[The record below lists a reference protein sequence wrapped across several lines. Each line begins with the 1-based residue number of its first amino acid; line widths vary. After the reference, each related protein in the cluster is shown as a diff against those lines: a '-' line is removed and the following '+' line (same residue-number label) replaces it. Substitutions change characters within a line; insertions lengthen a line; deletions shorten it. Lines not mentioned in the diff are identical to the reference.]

1 MLWTD
6 VNEIAI
12 ELCEKYPEIDPQYV
26 LFTEK
31 HHLLFTQDNLFLLH
45 KTHLFLQLKVPCA
58 IVQHFLIFF
67 LQQKSSN
74 LGFLA
79 SFVR

>member
-26 LFTEK
+26 LFTDLRDWVIGLDGFKGHADRSNEK
-31 HHLLFTQDNLFLLH
+31 ILE
-45 KTHLFLQLKVPCA
+45 A
-58 IVQHFLIFF
+58 IQMCWIDE
-67 LQQKSSN
+67 K
-74 LGFLA
+74 
-79 SFVR
+79 

>member
-26 LFTEK
+26 LFTDLRDWVIGLDGFKGHADRSNEK
-31 HHLLFTQDNLFLLH
+31 IKYPFISCNINIDQLF
-45 KTHLFLQLKVPCA
+45 K
-58 IVQHFLIFF
+58 
-67 LQQKSSN
+67 
-74 LGFLA
+74 
-79 SFVR
+79 

>member
-26 LFTEK
+26 LFTDLRDWVIGLDGFKGHADRSNEK
-31 HHLLFTQDNLFLLH
+31 ILE
-45 KTHLFLQLKVPCA
+45 A
-58 IVQHFLIFF
+58 IQMLWIEEM
-67 LQQKSSN
+67 N
-74 LGFLA
+74 
-79 SFVR
+79 